1 MATIEYKFSDGHIEE
16 IEVTEEFAKQYKEI
30 DKKYFRNEEKF
41 DWRTR
46 NKEMSMERLQKEF
59 GMDMP
64 DDAPAV
70 DEQVTTT
77 KKWSIRAKVIENGK
91 ERDYRRTGFLNKKEA
106 KLSWLDY
113 LAVNQ
118 DEVLSDIA
126 VNKTNF
132 PAPVEIEDR
141 KPFENSD
148 SCNMLAV
155 QPDELYQPTDN
166 VYFTRVRVLR
176 RN

>member
-30 DKKYFRNEEKF
+30 DKEYFRNEEKF

-70 DEQVTTT
+70 DEQVINEDFIKRFISVLTEPQKGIF
-77 KKWSIRAKVIENGK
+77 KKAYIENK
-91 ERDYRRTGFLNKKEA
+91 SLRLISRETNTCLSTVQKHILLIQKKFIKNFLQKGGQK
-106 KLSWLDY
+106 
-113 LAVNQ
+113 
-118 DEVLSDIA
+118 
-126 VNKTNF
+126 
-132 PAPVEIEDR
+132 
-141 KPFENSD
+141 
-148 SCNMLAV
+148 
-155 QPDELYQPTDN
+155 
-166 VYFTRVRVLR
+166 
-176 RN
+176 